1 MTDLKAEMGLS
12 QTRGPGQ
19 VQGQPGGIDE
29 LIWNMWEASARPG
42 VAHRMR
48 LEEREGTIEGGEG
61 SCVTFVENVGEDMNQ
76 LVSVRRPSE
85 RSGG

>member
-1 MTDLKAEMGLS
+1 MRDLKAETGLP
-12 QTRGPGQ
+12 QTQGPGQ
-19 VQGQPGGIDE
+19 VQGQPGSISE

-48 LEEREGTIEGGEG
+48 LEEGEGTIEGGGG
-61 SCVTFVENVGEDMNQ
+61 SCVTFVENVGEDRNQ
-76 LVSVRRPSE
+76 LVSGRRPSE